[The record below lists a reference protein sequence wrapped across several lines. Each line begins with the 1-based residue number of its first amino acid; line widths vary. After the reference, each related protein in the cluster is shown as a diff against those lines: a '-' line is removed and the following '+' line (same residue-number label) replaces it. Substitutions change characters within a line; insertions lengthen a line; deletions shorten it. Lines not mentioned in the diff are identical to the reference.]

1 MKSQPNIS
9 LETLTAEIS
18 MEDYLRDYVDV
29 PRFLGLCAQCSNY
42 GNRWSCPPFDFDPLD
57 HLRQFS
63 AVRVIARKVSP
74 IGDWRFGEA
83 TGESTSAPAQGPTFT
98 GENAE
103 NYDHVWQMLSTVKAD
118 LEAELFRM
126 EEQFPGSRLL
136 SGGSCYKCN
145 QGCTR
150 PAGLPCRHPEIMRYS
165 IEALGGD
172 VEKIS
177 ARLLDSPL
185 IWSKAGEL
193 PPYYMLVGGLLL
205 K

>member
-42 GNRWSCPPFDFDPLD
+42 DNRWSCPPFDFDPLN
-57 HLRQFS
+57 HLKQFS

-126 EEQFPGSRLL
+126 EEQFPGSQLL

-150 PAGLPCRHPEIMRYS
+150 PAGLPCRHPEMMRYS

-177 ARLLDSPL
+177 AQLLGSPL

>member
-1 MKSQPNIS
+1 MDHDNIRI
-9 LETLTAEIS
+9 ENLTARIV

-42 GNRWSCPPFDFDPLD
+42 DNRWSCPPFDFDPLD
-57 HLRQFS
+57 HLKQFS

-74 IGDWRFGEA
+74 IGHWRFGEA
-83 TGESTSAPAQGPTFT
+83 TGESPSAPAQGPTFT

-118 LEAELFRM
+118 LEAELFLM

-150 PAGLPCRHPEIMRYS
+150 PAGLPCRHPEMMRYS

-172 VEKIS
+172 VEKI
-177 ARLLDSPL
+177 AADLLHSPL

>member
-1 MKSQPNIS
+1 
-9 LETLTAEIS
+9 

-29 PRFLGLCAQCSNY
+29 PRFLGLCTQCSNY

-63 AVRVIARKVSP
+63 AVRVVARKVSP

-83 TGESTSAPAQGPTFT
+83 TGESPSAPAQGPTFT

-150 PAGLPCRHPEIMRYS
+150 PAGLPCRHPEMMRYS

-172 VEKIS
+172 VEKI
-177 ARLLDSPL
+177 AADLLDSPL

>member
-1 MKSQPNIS
+1 MDHDNIRI
-9 LETLTAEIS
+9 ENLTARIA
-18 MEDYLRDYVDV
+18 MEDYLRNYVDV

-42 GNRWSCPPFDFDPLD
+42 DNRWSCPPFDFDPLV
-57 HLRQFS
+57 HLKQFS

-83 TGESTSAPAQGPTFT
+83 TGESPSAPAQGPTFT

-103 NYDHVWQMLSTVKAD
+103 NYDQVWQMLSTVKAD

-172 VEKIS
+172 VEKI
-177 ARLLDSPL
+177 AADLLDSPL